1 MIHAKAVK
9 PRIFPWNN
17 DVAPAQIDRAQNLS
31 GDITLNRDKLYEIG
45 RDGILGYKKTTPSMR
60 YSMTQYEYGSL
71 TFWKK
76 LANMVDA
83 TTVVTLEDLKTQY
96 CDISAYLTDDNGTFR
111 GTVVFPRL
119 RVNGVNLNIGSPDA
133 NIERS
138 FDLVG
143 EDYHIFNEKY
153 YSYQKAVAV
162 APGNLVA
169 VLVPVAI
176 EYETGIYIYRV
187 LRVRSGIVS
196 ELEYGSGTNQYE
208 YVNGTATITVHDCL
222 TDDIVKVYYPSATEY
237 STLWTNNDA
246 DAALNT
252 AQMVDIEMKVGT
264 SQKIYRLQSVAVA
277 TSFERADF
285 KEIGNANVVQTGVK
299 SKTVT
304 VTLGRLLEDFTLEE
318 ILAGDPTLP
327 FINPRN
333 FVDNIQLR
341 IKIYSDSTKTLFKV
355 GYLMTNLSP
364 TTLGTSQA
372 IEDYNNAANELQG
385 DNIKVSDDVDE
396 LVFA

>member
-45 RDGILGYKKTTPSMR
+45 RDGVLGYKKQTPSMR
-60 YSMTQYEYGSL
+60 YSMTQFEYGEL
-71 TFWKK
+71 AFWKK
-76 LANMVDA
+76 LANMVDGE
-83 TTVVTLEDLKTQY
+83 TVVTLEDLKTQY
-96 CDISAYLTDDNGTFR
+96 FDISAYLTDDNSTFR
-111 GTVVFPRL
+111 GSILFPRL
-119 RVNGVNLNIGSPDA
+119 RVNGINLNIGSPDA

-143 EDYHIFNEKY
+143 EDYLIFTGRY
-153 YSYQKAVAV
+153 FSYQKAVAV
-162 APGNLVA
+162 APGDLVA
-169 VLVPVAI
+169 VLDPVAI
-176 EYETGIYIYRV
+176 EYETGIYLYRV
-187 LRVRSGIVS
+187 LRVRAGLVS

-237 STLWTNNDA
+237 DTLWTNNDI
-246 DAALNT
+246 DAAALT

-264 SQKIYRLQSVAVA
+264 SEKIYRLQSVAIA
-277 TSFERADF
+277 TAFERADF
-285 KEIGNANVVQTGVK
+285 KEIGNANIVQTGVK

-304 VTLGRLLEDFTLEE
+304 ITLGRLLEDFTIEE
-318 ILAGDPTLP
+318 VLAGDPVLP

-341 IKIYSDSTKTLFKV
+341 IKVYSDSTKTSFKI

-364 TTLGTSQA
+364 TSLGTAQA
-372 IEDYNNAANELQG
+372 IEDYNNATNEIQG
-385 DNIKVSDDVDE
+385 DNIKISDDVDE
-396 LVFA
+396 LDFI